1 MEIKRFF
8 ISPNDIFGSIIRICG
23 EEYIH
28 IVKVSR
34 YKKGYKLIA
43 CDGSGKD
50 YMCTIVDVTDDCV
63 ECEIN
68 DITDNVKEPQI
79 DITLYQCNIDKMDIV
94 VQKAT
99 ELGVKKIVPVLSKFV
114 NEKDVKIDRLRRI
127 ALEAS
132 KQCGRAYAVE
142 IADAVTFIEA
152 VKVAEAE
159 LKLMAYEREKVVTLK
174 DVLCKNAK
182 KIAILI
188 GSEGGF
194 SQEEVENAVSNG
206 FKAFTLGARILRAET
221 ASIVSI
227 GLIVNSLEG
236 RI

>member
-8 ISPNDIFGSIIRICG
+8 VSPNDIFGSTIRISG

-34 YKKGYKLIA
+34 YKKGYDLII

-50 YMCTIVDVTDDCV
+50 YLCTITNITNDYV

-68 DITDNVKEPQI
+68 DIINNTAEPQI
-79 DITLYQCNIDKMDIV
+79 EITLYQCNIDKMDIV

-99 ELGVKKIVPVLSKFV
+99 ELGVKKIVPVLSVFV
-114 NEKDVKIDRLRRI
+114 NEKDVKPDRLRRI

-132 KQCGRAYAVE
+132 KQCGRARVVE
-142 IADAVTFIEA
+142 IADAMSFDEA
-152 VKVAEAE
+152 ISSDGEE
-159 LKLMAYEREKVVTLK
+159 LKLLAYEREKSTSLG
-174 DVLCKNAK
+174 DVLLKNAK
-182 KIAILI
+182 KIALFI

-194 SQEEVENAVSNG
+194 SAEEVEKAVSYG
-206 FKAFTLGARILRAET
+206 FKTFTLGTRILRAET
-221 ASIVSI
+221 ASIISI
-227 GLIVNSLEG
+227 GLVINSLEG